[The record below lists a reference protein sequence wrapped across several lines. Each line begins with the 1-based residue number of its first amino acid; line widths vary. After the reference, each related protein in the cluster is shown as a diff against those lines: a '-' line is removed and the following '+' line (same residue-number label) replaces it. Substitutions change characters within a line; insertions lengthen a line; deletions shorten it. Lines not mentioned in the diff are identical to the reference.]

1 MIYKEPH
8 IVAEICCNHQGDIKI
23 AKKMIEI
30 AANGKAT
37 VAKFQK
43 RNNKEFL
50 TNKQYNSPHPNKM
63 HSFGEPYGVH
73 REFLEFTFDQ
83 HKELKCYAEQL
94 GIIYSCSTFDTTSA
108 KEIIELN
115 PEYIKVPSACNN
127 NVEMLKVLRDNYS
140 GNVHISFG
148 MTTKQQQHEIFN
160 FFNEHDQ
167 AFRLVL
173 YACTSGYPVPFDDV
187 CLLEISRLRELY
199 SDKVSAIGF
208 SGHHH
213 GIAVDIAAYTLGAEW
228 FERHFTLDRTWKGTD
243 QVFSLEPT
251 GMRKLARDLRATK
264 KSLTYKKNDILDIEK
279 PKGGYEKYRE

>member
-23 AKKMIEI
+23 AKKMIET

-127 NVEMLKVLRDNYS
+127 NLDMLTILRDEYS
-140 GNVHISFG
+140 GDVHVSLG
-148 MTTKQQQHEIFN
+148 MTTQLEEDNLISLFNCFDIF
-160 FFNEHDQ
+160 
-167 AFRLVL
+167 
-173 YACTSGYPVPFDDV
+173 
-187 CLLEISRLRELY
+187 
-199 SDKVSAIGF
+199 
-208 SGHHH
+208 
-213 GIAVDIAAYTLGAEW
+213 
-228 FERHFTLDRTWKGTD
+228 
-243 QVFSLEPT
+243 
-251 GMRKLARDLRATK
+251 
-264 KSLTYKKNDILDIEK
+264 
-279 PKGGYEKYRE
+279 